1 MKQAEA
7 VWALAVLGTARTREV
22 AMLLG
27 GKEDTPVNDASH
39 VLHQLYEQG
48 LIVRRKTPTP
58 DTEYKHSSYEYAI
71 ATPETHAEYE
81 NGSVNTPETDA

>member
-7 VWALAVLGTARTREV
+7 VWAVAVLGTASTREV
-22 AMLLG
+22 AMLLE
-27 GKEDTPVNDASH
+27 GKEDTPVSDASQ
-39 VLHQLYEQG
+39 VLFQLHKQG
-48 LIVRRKTPTP
+48 LVVRRKTPAS

>member
-7 VWALAVLGTARTREV
+7 VWALAVLGTASTREV
-22 AMLLG
+22 AMLLE

-39 VLHQLYEQG
+39 VLFQLYKQG
-48 LIVRRKTPTP
+48 LVVRRKTPTS

-71 ATPETHAEYE
+71 ATPETHSEYE
-81 NGSVNTPETDA
+81 NGYVDTSEAEA